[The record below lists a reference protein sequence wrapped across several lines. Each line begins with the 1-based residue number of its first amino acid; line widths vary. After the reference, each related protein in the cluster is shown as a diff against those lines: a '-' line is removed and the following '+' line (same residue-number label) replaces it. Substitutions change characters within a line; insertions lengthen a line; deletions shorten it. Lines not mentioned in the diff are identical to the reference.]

1 MSIPYAE
8 LHISNKIE
16 QQLESKPD
24 VRIRIALATGVS
36 CASDSERLGLC
47 VLLASDEDHR
57 VANAAKRTIKG
68 WGTARILK
76 AFKRDSHSKILE
88 YIIEFLDVEAKVEQ
102 EIFRCFNLNERT
114 AYIIARRCD
123 ERTCE
128 EISKCQ
134 QQLLLYPQVYWEIEN
149 NPNCSNVILK
159 RIESFLKMQKA
170 FIAEPRQLEGAQ
182 KNTPMIQMTD
192 LEAEI
197 EAALL
202 GQQSPSLLKAQDSFE
217 LFETSN
223 QSEGDLGSFSFEF
236 RSEQNVE
243 FSFDLTGES
252 TENVEDE
259 EEFVS
264 IEQRIKN
271 MAVGHKIKLAFK
283 GNKEARSI
291 LIRDTNKSVAVA
303 VVKSGRLT
311 DGEVSSYAGNRN
323 LSDDVIREIAKNK
336 EFIRKYPVKVAL
348 VNNPKTPVS
357 TALGFVSLLH
367 KRDLQHL
374 SRNKNVSSVIS
385 GAALR
390 RFKDKFRST

>member
-8 LHISNKIE
+8 LHISNKLE
-16 QQLESKPD
+16 QQLASNPD

-36 CASDSERLGLC
+36 CASDTERLGVC
-47 VLLASDEDHR
+47 VLLSSDEDER
-57 VANAAKRTIKG
+57 VSDVAKRTLQG
-68 WGTARILK
+68 WDGERLLK
-76 AFKRDSHSKILE
+76 ALRKDSHAKILE
-88 YIIEFLDVEAKVEQ
+88 YIVEFLSPDSRTEQ

-114 AYIIARRCD
+114 AYMIARRCD

-128 EISKCQ
+128 EISKCR
-134 QQLLLYPQVYWEIEN
+134 QQLLLYPQIYWELKN
-149 NPNCSNVILK
+149 NPNCKEAIL
-159 RIESFLKMQKA
+159 RRTESFLKMQHA
-170 FIAEPRQLEGAQ
+170 FVDEPKGFVSKGT
-182 KNTPMIQMTD
+182 KNPSVEMTD

-202 GQQSPSLLKAQDSFE
+202 GQQSPTLLKAQESFD
-217 LFETSN
+217 LFSLEEN
-223 QSEGDLGSFSFEF
+223 QQEDDLGGFSFDF
-236 RSEQNVE
+236 RSEQDVE
-243 FSFDLTGES
+243 LSFNLTGE
-252 TENVEDE
+252 TKEEEE
-259 EEFVS
+259 EEFIS
-264 IEQRIKN
+264 LEQRIKN
-271 MAVGHKIKLAFK
+271 MPVGHKIKLAFK

-323 LSDDVIREIAKNK
+323 LSDEVIREIAGNK
-336 EFIRKYPVKVAL
+336 EFVRKYPVKVAL

-367 KRDLQHL
+367 KRDLQQL

-385 GAALR
+385 MAAMK
-390 RFKDKFRST
+390 RFKEKFRRS